1 MEDPIAIAEGD
12 LPEEVDTIQM
22 VSFKLE
28 GELFGVDI
36 LMVQEIL
43 KQVPITAIP
52 DAPDFI
58 AGVINLRGRIIPII
72 DLRKRLNLK
81 ADHQVPAQDAW
92 TLILSAA
99 GRVTGFIVDQV
110 ARVLKVPVGAIQT
123 TAEKVPS
130 SIQNDYLSGFCKVGE
145 QPAMAILDFN
155 RIIAVE
161 EFKRLGAQK
170 RLQNDRN

>member
-1 MEDPIAIAEGD
+1 
-12 LPEEVDTIQM
+12 
-22 VSFKLE
+22 
-28 GELFGVDI
+28 
-36 LMVQEIL
+36 MVQEII
-43 KQVPITAIP
+43 KQMPMTVVP

-81 ADHQVPAQDAW
+81 ADHQVPIQDAW
-92 TLILSAA
+92 TLILNAA

-110 ARVLKVPVGAIQT
+110 TRVLKVPVDAIQT
-123 TAEKVPS
+123 TAEKVSS
-130 SIQNDYLSGFCKVGE
+130 SIQNDYLSGVCKVEE

-161 EFKRLGAQK
+161 EFKRLGAEK
-170 RLQNDRN
+170 RLQINRN